1 MVEVEALKTALAA
14 MYTIKTQLTVD
25 GKPYMAGIGVGVEN
39 DQGVITSQ
47 ILLAAQRIAV
57 LNEANG
63 STSVPFVIQDGVT
76 YINSAFIKTASIGSA
91 KLADWLESDAVGPG
105 GVPVLRL
112 NFRTGEIQLNA
123 PLPGGGSMSLNNRAL
138 KVFDENGKKRAQFG
152 DLEA

>member
-1 MVEVEALKTALAA
+1 M
-14 MYTIKTQLTVD
+14 
-25 GKPYMAGIGVGVEN
+25 
-39 DQGVITSQ
+39 
-47 ILLAAQRIAV
+47 

-91 KLADWLESDAVGPG
+91 KFADWLESDAKGPG

-123 PLPGGGSMSLNNRAL
+123 PVSGGGRMTLNNNL
-138 KVFDENGKKRAQFG
+138 IQVFDANNELRTKLGIW
-152 DLEA
+152 